1 MTFQTIETEK
11 RNGILILRQNR
22 PEKLNARNSQMY
34 VEIMAVLS
42 AASDD
47 DEVVAVLLNL
57 CREIFFRWNGF

>member
-1 MTFQTIETEK
+1 MAYQTIETEK
-11 RNGILILRQNR
+11 RNGILILRQSR

-47 DEVVAVLLNL
+47 DEVVAVLLTSVGKF
-57 CREIFFRWNGF
+57 FFRWNGF

>member
-1 MTFQTIETEK
+1 MTYQTIETEK

-34 VEIMAVLS
+34 VEMMAVLS

-47 DEVVAVLLNL
+47 HEVVALL
-57 CREIFFRWNGF
+57 